1 MVQRKPVVTVV
12 VTLAVA
18 FGVALVLN
26 WAILGFFGQES
37 ADRAEHNLVGILLLL
52 GYMAAGAGSPTN
64 IGQAVGIFS
73 RPLCRTTWARFPDLD
88 IRLLGISGHRNPLFH
103 SGVSLSWSC
112 RSDGRC
118 DSCISWL
125 PGMESV
131 WQAICGGTSST
142 MATSGGYRVGTIDRL
157 RLGVHGLL
165 CLMTPSSRSLRGGG
179 PE

>member
-18 FGVALVLN
+18 FGVALVFN
-26 WAILGFFGQES
+26 WAVLGFFGQEN
-37 ADRAEHNLVGILLLL
+37 ADRAEPNLVGILLLL
-52 GYMAAGAGSPTN
+52 GYMAAGAGSRAN

-73 RPLCRTTWARFPDLD
+73 RPLCRATWARSS
-88 IRLLGISGHRNPLFH
+88 RTWISGCWGLAATEIH
-103 SGVSLSWSC
+103 SSTVACRSLSWAC
-112 RSDGRC
+112 WPDGRR

-142 MATSGGYRVGTIDRL
+142 MATSGGYPVVL
-157 RLGVHGLL
+157 LAACGLVSMG
-165 CLMTPSSRSLRGGG
+165 CCAS
-179 PE
+179 